1 MNIADRLQPVIE
13 ELVRNDVPL
22 QLAME
27 TIREKYI
34 KTAKQLCGGS
44 VTKAALK
51 LGVHRNTLMNRVPSE
66 RALRM
71 RARKNRDR
79 R

>member
-1 MNIADRLQPVIE
+1 VNIADRLQPLIE
-13 ELVRNDVPL
+13 DLVRNDVPL
-22 QLAME
+22 QLAIE

-34 KTAKQLCGGS
+34 RTAKDMCGGN
-44 VTKAALK
+44 VTRAARK

-71 RARKNRDR
+71 RERRARRGR
-79 R
+79 